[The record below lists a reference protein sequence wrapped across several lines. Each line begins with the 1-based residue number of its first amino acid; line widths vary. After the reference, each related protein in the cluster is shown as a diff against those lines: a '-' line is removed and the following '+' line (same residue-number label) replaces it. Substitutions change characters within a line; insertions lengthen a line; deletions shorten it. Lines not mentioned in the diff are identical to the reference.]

1 MKVIAFKQSSFCV
14 NPTFLVPRALEA
26 QLTIDNLQFD
36 PELADRNSTEFKE
49 LAEIV
54 GNELKNALFPSNML
68 KYGAADIELKVV
80 EFM

>member
-1 MKVIAFKQSSFCV
+1 MG
-14 NPTFLVPRALEA
+14 TVPRALEA

-36 PELADRNSTEFKE
+36 PELADKNSAEFKE
-49 LAEIV
+49 LAEVIE
-54 GNELKNALFPSNML
+54 NELKNALFTQDML